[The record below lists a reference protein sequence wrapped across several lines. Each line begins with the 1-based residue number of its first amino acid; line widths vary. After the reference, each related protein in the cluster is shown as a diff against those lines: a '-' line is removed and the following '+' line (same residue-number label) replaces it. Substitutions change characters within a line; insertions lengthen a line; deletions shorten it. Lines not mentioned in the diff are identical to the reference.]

1 MTLSGC
7 SVTRV
12 VAEPDL
18 VPPSEAAVKSE
29 LPPVFMGKTV
39 ADLVDYNLDLLSQY
53 RKLSI
58 RHDALVDWV
67 YNKNKND

>member
-1 MTLSGC
+1 M
-7 SVTRV
+7 
-12 VAEPDL
+12 
-18 VPPSEAAVKSE
+18 PPSEAAVKSD

-58 RHDALVDWV
+58 RHDALVDWI